1 MDLSYAKLRRVLSV
15 CLKNHTF
22 RLFLEELIANNG
34 SEISELELLDLFDE
48 AEADLEVLEILTD
61 KSPETIPPDEAIDTF
76 RNFFCIIKNSWKRLQ
91 PLLEDLGLKV
101 QAEIQK
107 T

>member
-15 CLKNHTF
+15 CLKNQTF
-22 RLFLEELIANNG
+22 RLFIEELINNNA
-34 SEISELELLDLFDE
+34 SEISELELLDLLDE
-48 AEADLEVLEILTD
+48 SEADLEVLEILTD
-61 KSPETIPPDEAIDTF
+61 KSPETIPPEQAIDTF
-76 RNFFCIIKNSWKRLQ
+76 RNFFCSMKNSWKRLQ